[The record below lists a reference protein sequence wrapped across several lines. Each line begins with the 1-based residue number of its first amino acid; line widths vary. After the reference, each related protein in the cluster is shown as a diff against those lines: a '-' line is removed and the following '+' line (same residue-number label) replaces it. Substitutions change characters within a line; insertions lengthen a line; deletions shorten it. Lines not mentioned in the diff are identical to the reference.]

1 MSTPASSKVLT
12 TSMVETSKEALT
24 EKQQDALPENQRY
37 ALTLEGDSAGENM
50 CAVSLQDISGPLA
63 PAQEPWSSQGQQS
76 ILPGAAIE
84 LQPKQGQEVVLHS
97 VLPRTEEMGM
107 YPADVQKDTA
117 TQSRGILQ
125 GVGAA
130 ANEGNS
136 LFGLTEDELMEACG
150 AATIELQQRGTRGR
164 GRGTKLNDSMM
175 KKWISSNR
183 AHPYPTTAE
192 KKHFAVLSGHDE
204 SQVDQ
209 WFRNWRKRQL
219 HNHSVR
225 EDFGEDATPSRLSM
239 TRACVTAHEKLRAT
253 VDYLPLKS

>member
-12 TSMVETSKEALT
+12 TSMVETSIEALT

-37 ALTLEGDSAGENM
+37 ALTLEGDSAGENT
-50 CAVSLQDISGPLA
+50 CALSLQDMSAPLA
-63 PAQEPWSSQGQQS
+63 PAQEPWSNQGQQS
-76 ILPGAAIE
+76 LLPGAAIE
-84 LQPKQGQEVVLHS
+84 LQPKQGQEVVIHCA
-97 VLPRTEEMGM
+97 LPHTEEMGM

-117 TQSRGILQ
+117 TQSRGIWQ
-125 GVGAA
+125 DIGAA
-130 ANEGNS
+130 GAEGSS

-150 AATIELQQRGTRGR
+150 TATIELLQRGTRGR

-192 KKHFAVLSGHDE
+192 KRNLAELSGN
-204 SQVDQ
+204 SQRQVDQ

-225 EDFGEDATPSRLSM
+225 EDFGRDATPSRLSM
-239 TRACVTAHEKLRAT
+239 TRACVTAHKKARAT
-253 VDYLPLKS
+253 VDHLPLKS